1 MRILYSPES
10 VEDLQKLREFIA
22 EKNESAAART
32 AASLLSA
39 ISKLK
44 TFPQMGIEVNKAN
57 SQLIR
62 DLIVDDFIV
71 RYLISEKSIYVLRVW
86 HQKEDWK

>member
-10 VEDLQKLREFIA
+10 VEDLQKLRAFIA
-22 EKNESAAART
+22 EKNESAAALT

-44 TFPQMGIEVNKAN
+44 TFTKMGIEVNKAN